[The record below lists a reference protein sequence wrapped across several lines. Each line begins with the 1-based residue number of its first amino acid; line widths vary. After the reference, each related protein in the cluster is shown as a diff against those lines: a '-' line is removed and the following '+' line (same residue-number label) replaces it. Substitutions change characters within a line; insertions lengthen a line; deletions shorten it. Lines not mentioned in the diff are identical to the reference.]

1 MEVTDMAQLGTL
13 QPSKTFRGTW
23 DEILAHSDEI
33 PKTSEVEVRVFEA
46 GQKPQKTAR
55 KGKVSSESTPRVSA
69 MGKYAGVLSSEEFMR
84 RKQEEIALEDRPRR

>member
-1 MEVTDMAQLGTL
+1 MAHLGMD

-23 DEILAHSDEI
+23 EEVLAHSDEI
-33 PKTSEVEVRVFEA
+33 PKTSEVEVRVFDSGRNSENS
-46 GQKPQKTAR
+46 AR
-55 KGKVSSESTPRVSA
+55 KGTASLESRPRVSA